1 LIADTDP
8 SQATGAGRRALRG
21 SAFIA
26 GALSLAV
33 AALCIWLK
41 AHLIVLVLVVSLTF
55 LSTLIV
61 AYFVILDPKG
71 FLRHLLREAFA
82 GWQ

>member
-1 LIADTDP
+1 MTDAEP
-8 SQATGAGRRALRG
+8 VRAHGVGLRAMRG
-21 SAFIA
+21 SALVA

-33 AALCIWLK
+33 AALCMWLD
-41 AHLIVLVLVVSLTF
+41 AHLIILVLVVALAF

-61 AYFVILDPKG
+61 TYFVILDPKG